1 MRSRRSYLAAAVAG
15 AALFFAS
22 PAGAAPH
29 TFTIVVDKMKFG
41 PAPANLARGDSIVFM
56 NKDFL
61 RHSATASDR
70 SFDVDLPANGKA
82 RIVLNKAGTINYV
95 CRYHPGMRGV
105 LKVR

>member
-1 MRSRRSYLAAAVAG
+1 LRPRRPYLAAAVVG
-15 AALFFAS
+15 AALLAS
-22 PAGAAPH
+22 PAGAAAH

-41 PAPANLARGDSIVFM
+41 PAPANLARGDTVMFV

-61 RHSATASDR
+61 RHSATASDH
-70 SFDVDLPANGKA
+70 SFDLDLPPNAKA
-82 RIVLNKAGTINYV
+82 RIVLKKSGTINYV

>member
-1 MRSRRSYLAAAVAG
+1 LRSRLPHLVAAAGG
-15 AALFFAS
+15 AALFLAS

-29 TFTIVVDKMKFG
+29 TFTIIVDKMKFG
-41 PAPANLARGDSIVFM
+41 PAPANLARGDSIVFV

-70 SFDVDLPANGKA
+70 SFDVDLSANGKG